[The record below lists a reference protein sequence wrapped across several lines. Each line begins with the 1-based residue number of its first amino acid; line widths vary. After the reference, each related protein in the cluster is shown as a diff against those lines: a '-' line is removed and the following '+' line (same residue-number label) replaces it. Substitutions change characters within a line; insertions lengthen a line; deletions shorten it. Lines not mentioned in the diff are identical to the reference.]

1 MLSTRTATIDDVPL
15 LMKLIRELAEYERE
29 SQSVLITEETLAKDG
44 FGPEPKFR
52 AIIAEQSGHVA
63 GYALF
68 FEAYSTWTGRGLF
81 LEDLFVREPFRGH
94 GVGRALLGEVA
105 RIARREGSD
114 TIRLDVLDW
123 NESAIKFYK
132 SLGAG
137 YLEQWR
143 NVLIGE
149 KCLDRLTQG

>member
-29 SQSVLITEETLAKDG
+29 SHSVLITEETLAKDG

-52 AIIAEQSGHVA
+52 AIIAEQGGDAA

-105 RIARREGSD
+105 RIARREGCD

-137 YLEQWR
+137 YLQQWR

-149 KCLDRLTQG
+149 KCLDRLTEG